1 MSERQGVRVGTEF
14 GPRLRAFRESANLT
28 QQQLATLMSCSRK
41 QVGRWEIGETMPK
54 KSRLLQME
62 GPLGLAPGTLVEILE
77 SLDSQARGHRMR
89 RVSQLFE
96 EGFGSETNLAEQ
108 ALGEPAHPR
117 RLTEDR
123 LSTGAEVVEA
133 LIQLSVL
140 ASRQTPGPH
149 ESVTLIA
156 GDRMARHIDRS
167 NAKRRWK
174 RAIQA
179 LLASG
184 WRIQHLWC
192 GTEVPVFEEWIVD
205 FLGFEGRYELNT
217 VGRAGLTPS
226 FVLLDIPGVGG
237 LIAFVRRDSIDVSAW
252 ASTEGPILELV
263 HHAAIYALGA
273 GQMEPSRQFTQ
284 FEGREEMAP
293 GLTSARL
300 ESEVQTAIGEKLP
313 GEQLLLRD
321 GFSNLTMPEEVA
333 IRMREKRLAGAGLE
347 QATAIRSFYETR
359 LQRIRRFED
368 WLVQHEGIRAICSL
382 EAIDEF
388 IATGSWPMEL
398 LPEASAAVDDPL
410 LRRAWI
416 ENVIRLLKDHPR
428 TFQLGLVD
436 RQTRPLLGRAEWK
449 TVGDRCLL
457 FTVGASSSRT
467 QAYGHSFDPGVVA
480 TFRSIFEDVWG
491 ALPQSARDTRSVIA
505 RLERAIK
512 RRARPPSRAQ
522 GPAAVNQPAQRTR
535 QRSGNGQPPRPPAQA
550 AKDRPA
556 R

>member
-1 MSERQGVRVGTEF
+1 LSDRQSARVGAEL

-28 QQQLATLMSCSRK
+28 QQQLATELGCSRK
-41 QVGRWEIGETMPK
+41 QVGRWEIGETTPK
-54 KSRLLQME
+54 KPRLAQME
-62 GPLGLAPGTLVEILE
+62 GPLGLAPGTLAEILD

-96 EGFGSETNLAEQ
+96 EGFGSETDLAEQ
-108 ALGEPAHPR
+108 ALGDLGRTR
-117 RLTEDR
+117 RLTEGR
-123 LSTGAEVVEA
+123 LATGAEVVEA

-140 ASRQTPGPH
+140 ASRQAPGPH
-149 ESVTLIA
+149 DSVTLIA
-156 GDRMARHIDRS
+156 GDRMARHIDRA

-179 LLASG
+179 LLAGG

-192 GTEVPVFEEWIVD
+192 GTEVPIFEEWIVD
-205 FLGFEGRYELNT
+205 FLGFEGRYELYS
-217 VGRAGLTPS
+217 VGRGGLTPS

-237 LIAFVRRDSIDVSAW
+237 LIAFVRRDNPDVSAW

-263 HHAAIYALGA
+263 HDAAIYALGA
-273 GQMEPSRQFTQ
+273 GQVEPSRQFTQ

-300 ESEVQTAIGEKLP
+300 ESEVQHAIGEKLP

-347 QATAIRSFYETR
+347 QAAAIRSFYETR
-359 LQRIRRFED
+359 LQRVRRFEE
-368 WLVQHEGIRAICSL
+368 WLVQHVGIRAICSL

-388 IATGSWPMEL
+388 MATGSWPMEA
-398 LPEASAAVDDPL
+398 LPEAAAAVDDPL

-416 ENVIRLLKDHPR
+416 ANVVRLLKDHPR

-436 RQTRPLLGRAEWK
+436 RQTRPLLDRAEWK

-480 TFRSIFEDVWG
+480 TFRGIFEDVWG

-505 RLERAIK
+505 RLERAVK
-512 RRARPPSRAQ
+512 RRPRAASRS
-522 GPAAVNQPAQRTR
+522 PEPVLR
-535 QRSGNGQPPRPPAQA
+535 
-550 AKDRPA
+550 
-556 R
+556 